1 VPDFPRLRVY
11 LDANVLFSASLNDNS
26 RFLEFWRLRNVTPV
40 TSRYAVGEVTKHLRF
55 DGHDKRF
62 ETLLER
68 TQIISDA
75 DIRFIPSHIA
85 LVAKDA
91 PILAAA
97 ISASVDYLV
106 TGDKN
111 HFARLYRTTIA
122 GTYVISPADFLN
134 LHKDR
139 LIP

>member
-1 VPDFPRLRVY
+1 MPDFPRLRIY
-11 LDANVLFSASLNDNS
+11 LDANVLYSASLNENS
-26 RFLEFWRLRNVTPV
+26 RFLDFWRLRNVTPV
-40 TSRYAVGEVTKHLRF
+40 TSQYAVGEVTRNLRF
-55 DGHDKRF
+55 YGHDSRF
-62 ETLLER
+62 ESLLVR

-75 DIRFIPSHIA
+75 DVRLIPSDIT

-111 HFARLYRTTIA
+111 HFAHLYRTTIA
-122 GTYVISPADFLN
+122 GTYLISPADFLN
-134 LHKDR
+134 LHRDR
-139 LIP
+139 LAP